1 MLVGSCAQVRRKLRR
16 NTSWKAL
23 HSMDS
28 STADTLHS
36 DWPGLVTNSGPDLR
50 LVDRPASKF
59 VWDAIPT
66 LVFLL
71 TSLFSP
77 LTDLPL

>member
-1 MLVGSCAQVRRKLRR
+1 MRASKKEVTTKYFMEGIAFYGFVNSRYF
-16 NTSWKAL
+16 
-23 HSMDS
+23 
-28 STADTLHS
+28 TLHS
-36 DWPGLVTNSGPDLR
+36 DWPGLVTNSSPDLR